1 MKKFK
6 PYYLLLIVSV
16 LFFVIRLIINSNRRT
31 FDLNIYDTYYIITE
45 VDFYSICSVFLFLL
59 SLMYL
64 VLEKIKFTLFTL
76 ATKIHIIGTIVLI
89 VLFTINQY
97 YLNLQ
102 QLPNRY
108 YVISEYDYHSINEPI
123 LYIILILI
131 LQMLFIMNIFASLIK
146 KMSLPKT
153 SR

>member
-1 MKKFK
+1 
-6 PYYLLLIVSV
+6 
-16 LFFVIRLIINSNRRT
+16 
-31 FDLNIYDTYYIITE
+31 
-45 VDFYSICSVFLFLL
+45 
-59 SLMYL
+59 MYL
-64 VLEKIKFTLFTL
+64 VLEKIKFKL

-89 VLFTINQY
+89 VLFIINQY

-102 QLPNRY
+102 QLPNSY

-123 LYIILILI
+123 LYIILNLI